1 MMRAILTSSPLLA
14 SAAAH
19 AHEAAG
25 GIDHSHLNVDEIFG
39 LIAIAFVAAA
49 WLVKRK
55 KS

>member
-1 MMRAILTSSPLLA
+1 MHAILIALCPLA

-19 AHEAAG
+19 AHDAAG
-25 GIDHSHLNVDEIFG
+25 GANHSHLNVDEIFG
-39 LIAIAFVAAA
+39 LIAIACVAAA